1 MCVYVRDLTMAESKR
16 LSRGLKEV
24 RTATYL
30 RRMQVVA
37 FSGQGMRAKEI
48 AERVCLHEEYV
59 RELIRRFN
67 AGSFNALRLRKPTG
81 RPRELTPEEVSVI
94 VEAASTPPRV
104 LGLPFGVW
112 TLRKLADF
120 VIERGI
126 VKKTSPSTLQR
137 ILKEN
142 EVTFQ
147 RTKTWKESHDPEFK
161 SKKNASSVSTTKGQK
176 ARG

>member
-1 MCVYVRDLTMAESKR
+1 MYVRDLTMAESKR

-48 AERVCLHEEYV
+48 AERLCLHEEYV

-67 AGSFNALRLRKPTG
+67 AGSFNALRPRKPTG

-94 VEAASTPPRV
+94 VEVASTPPRRPSLSV
-104 LGLPFGVW
+104 R
-112 TLRKLADF
+112 LRC
-120 VIERGI
+120 
-126 VKKTSPSTLQR
+126 
-137 ILKEN
+137 
-142 EVTFQ
+142 
-147 RTKTWKESHDPEFK
+147 
-161 SKKNASSVSTTKGQK
+161 
-176 ARG
+176 ARRQALDAAIQTETII

>member
-1 MCVYVRDLTMAESKR
+1 MCAYVRDLTMVESKR

-48 AERVCLHEEYV
+48 AERLCLHEEYV

-67 AGSFNALRLRKPTG
+67 AGSFNALRPRKPTG
-81 RPRELTPEEVSVI
+81 RPREHTPEEVSVI
-94 VEAASTPPRV
+94 IEVASAPPRV
-104 LGLPFGVW
+104 FGLPFGVW
-112 TLRKLADF
+112 SLRKLADF
-120 VIERGI
+120 VVERGI

-142 EVTFQ
+142 GVTIQ
-147 RTKTWKESHDPEFK
+147 RTKTWKESNDPEFA
-161 SKKNASSVSTTKGQK
+161 SKKNASTGSIKRGQRT
-176 ARG
+176 RG